1 MNLGDRASTTRAFT
15 EDDVL
20 KFAEISG
27 DKNKLHIDSAYA
39 SSSIFGGCIVHGMFV
54 KCMVSALLGMQLPG
68 PGTIYISSQ
77 TNFRLPVRINDVL
90 TATVEVADIINKDK
104 GIYQLKSLI
113 TNQNGELVMD
123 GIEIVKY
130 KPKG

>member
-1 MNLGDRASTTRAFT
+1 
-15 EDDVL
+15 
-20 KFAEISG
+20 
-27 DKNKLHIDSAYA
+27 
-39 SSSIFGGCIVHGMFV
+39 MFV

-104 GIYQLKSLI
+104 EYI
-113 TNQNGELVMD
+113 N
-123 GIEIVKY
+123 
-130 KPKG
+130 